1 MALITPYSP
10 SDSSS
15 GAGLAVS
22 TVQVA
27 WRLPGVRSGVT
38 EQVAAHSISDVVSS
52 TWPTSMIEC
61 RHPEG
66 KLWRSMFIPINVSG
80 SQGLS
85 ITWWGKDDQ
94 VKGQSQVK
102 IVSENEWYTVVKSKA
117 VAKGYAVETYI
128 GRQVPLQ
135 VGHSF
140 VKDLVA
146 DKVLPQLGQIAFT
159 QDQSTNLARIGGGDR
174 IGATIGKALANILPT
189 NNFFANLNGKGH
201 SLVALL
207 TQGFAEAN
215 GTESKDMI
223 AGLMRELTGDLKPV
237 DTIKKAPEPQID
249 REEVYGSGWGA
260 FG

>member
-10 SDSSS
+10 SDISF
-15 GAGLAVS
+15 GVS
-22 TVQVA
+22 QIQVA
-27 WRLPGVRSGVT
+27 WRLPGVRSGVE
-38 EQVAAHSISDVVSS
+38 EQVAMHSIADVGSS

-66 KLWRSMFIPINVSG
+66 KLWRSMFIPTNVSG

-85 ITWWGKDDQ
+85 LTWWGKDDQ

-102 IVSENEWYTVVKSKA
+102 VVSEGEWYGVVKSKA

-140 VKDLVA
+140 VKDLVMER
-146 DKVLPQLGQIAFT
+146 DLPQLAQLAFT
-159 QDQSTNLARIGGGDR
+159 QDQSSNLSSIGGGER
-174 IGATIGKALANILPT
+174 IGSTMGKALANILPT

-201 SLVALL
+201 SLAALL
-207 TQGFAEAN
+207 TQGLQETTNQA
-215 GTESKDMI
+215 SKDAI
-223 AGLMRELTGDLKPV
+223 VGLMRELTGDLKPV
-237 DTIKKAPEPQID
+237 EAAPKIAVPQID